1 MKPLILIVA
10 VGVVLGVAL
19 AAFEQLGIGTQLK
32 DRRGRFRS
40 LLGVTPIAVV
50 SGMVITYI
58 YLAGPLWLLL
68 VSSPLIIAL
77 GVAAAIFL
85 VGRSLPDKISNREE

>member
-1 MKPLILIVA
+1 MKVLIVA
-10 VGVVLGVAL
+10 VI
-19 AAFEQLGIGTQLK
+19 AAIVIGIAAAAEQLGIGTQLK
-32 DRRGRFRS
+32 DRRGRF
-40 LLGVTPIAVV
+40 LTVLGVTPIAVV
-50 SGMVITYI
+50 CGMVITYI

-68 VSSPLIIAL
+68 VSSPLIVAL